1 MPVEGIVKHAY
12 VMGAQRALIDLG
24 VLRPWGSLEKE
35 AQAAGMAAQGMPP
48 QGMPP
53 QGMPPQG
60 MPPQPTPE
68 EMAAV
73 GQTVTPQDLE
83 SLAKILDLLAGLQ
96 QQYMMQQQP
105 PPQGMPPQGMPP
117 QGMPPQGMMPPGPPM

>member
-105 PPQGMPPQGMPP
+105 PPQGMPPQGM
-117 QGMPPQGMMPPGPPM
+117 MPPGPPM